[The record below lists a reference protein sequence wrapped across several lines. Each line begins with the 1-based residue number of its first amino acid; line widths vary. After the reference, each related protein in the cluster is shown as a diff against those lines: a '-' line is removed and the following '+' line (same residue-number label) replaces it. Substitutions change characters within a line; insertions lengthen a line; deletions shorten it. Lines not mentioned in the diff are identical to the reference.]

1 MPQGGHSQGRR
12 QSDPQGGNNF
22 DDLASKRATRQ
33 GSIDTHVDIS
43 AIDDEARRLSW

>member
-1 MPQGGHSQGRR
+1 MMRR
-12 QSDPQGGNNF
+12 QSDPQGGDQQFNDF
-22 DDLASKRATRQ
+22 ASKRATRQ